1 MTNTELE
8 TTARRYAE
16 LKATEAAAKA
26 EAKPLGKALLGA
38 LTERKAAELTVNGV
52 RVARRSRNTRVYDV
66 AVALRRL
73 ARKKD
78 LLHQVVRIAAQEW
91 DRAVKAGD
99 IPADVVDEAFVG
111 HEESAPWAEVTVTD
125 EA

>member
-16 LKATEAAAKA
+16 LKAAEAAAKA
-26 EAKPLGKALLGA
+26 EAKPLGKALLAA

-111 HEESAPWAEVTVTD
+111 HEESAPWVEVTVTD